1 MSYNAARAYS
11 IEDLRLSAKRRLP
24 RAIFDFFDGGAED
37 ELTLR
42 DNEAAYKRMRLVP
55 RVLTDVSTID
65 TGTLILG
72 RRAELPMV
80 IAPTGAVGFGWRGG
94 DIAIA
99 RAAVAAGIPY
109 TLSSTATASIEQ
121 IANAASGRLWFQAY
135 ILRNKPFLEALIE
148 RARAADYEALVITV
162 DLPVGGKRERDFR
175 NDFSVPFRF
184 TPRNMLDF
192 ARRPGWLWDII
203 RYGMPVMENLVGLE
217 AQATSSTAIASSVG
231 RNYDPCFNWES
242 LQKIR
247 DSWPRK
253 LIVKGILGPEDA
265 VRVAAMGC
273 DAVVVSNH
281 GGRQLDGAVATLD
294 ALPGVVQAIN
304 DRIPVLLDGGVRRGS
319 DIFKALAMGAKGVML
334 GRATLYGAT
343 AAGEAGASRALA
355 ILKDEL
361 VRTMQ
366 LCGVRSTGDTDA
378 SVIFESGFFPAYLGQ
393 NVRTA
398 IPRENASFSPS
409 NGVRSKMDAQG

>member
-1 MSYNAARAYS
+1 MSRNISKANS
-11 IEDLRLSAKRRLP
+11 IDDLRLSARRRLP

-37 ELTLR
+37 EVTLR

-55 RVLTDVSTID
+55 KVLTDVSTID
-65 TGTLILG
+65 TSTLILG
-72 RRAELPMV
+72 KRAALPMA

-109 TLSSTATASIEQ
+109 TLSSSATASIEQ
-121 IANAASGRLWFQAY
+121 IANAAPGRLWFQAY
-135 ILRNKPFLEALIE
+135 ILRNKPFLDALIE

-184 TPRNMLDF
+184 TPRNVLDF
-192 ARRPGWLWDII
+192 ARRPAWLYDII

-217 AQATSSTAIASSVG
+217 AQATSSAAIASSVG
-231 RNYDPCFNWES
+231 RNYDQGFNWEG

-281 GGRQLDGAVATLD
+281 GGRQLDGAVATFD
-294 ALPGVVQAIN
+294 ALPGIVQAIN
-304 DRIPVLLDGGVRRGS
+304 GRIPVLLDGGVRRGS
-319 DIFKALAMGAKGVML
+319 DIFKALAMGAQGVLL
-334 GRATLYGAT
+334 GRATLYGAS
-343 AAGEAGASRALA
+343 AAGEAGASRALD

-361 VRTMQ
+361 IRTMK
-366 LCGVRSTGDTDA
+366 LCGARSTGETDA
-378 SVIFESGFFPAYLGQ
+378 SVLFGGPYFPTYAGQ
-393 NVRTA
+393 NVLTA
-398 IPRENASFSPS
+398 TPREEELFDEGRGALEL
-409 NGVRSKMDAQG
+409 RA

>member
-1 MSYNAARAYS
+1 MIANVAKAYS

-37 ELTLR
+37 EVTLR
-42 DNEAAYKRMRLVP
+42 DNQAAYKRMRLLP
-55 RVLTDVSTID
+55 KVLTDVSEID
-65 TGTLILG
+65 TRTVILG
-72 RRAELPMV
+72 QSAELPIA

-109 TLSSTATASIEQ
+109 TLSSTATASIEK
-121 IANAASGRLWFQAY
+121 IADQAPGRLWFQAY
-135 ILRNKPFLEALIE
+135 ILRNKPFLAALIE
-148 RARAADYEALVITV
+148 RARVADYEALVITV

-184 TPRNMLDF
+184 TSKNIWDF
-192 ARRPGWLWDII
+192 VQHPNWLSSIL
-203 RYGMPVMENLVGLE
+203 RYGMPIMENLVGLE
-217 AQATSSTAIASSVG
+217 TQATNAKAIASSVG
-231 RNYDPCFNWES
+231 RNYDAGFNWND

-253 LIVKGILGPEDA
+253 LIVKGILGPADA
-265 VRVAAMGC
+265 AAVAAMGC

-281 GGRQLDGAVATLD
+281 GGRQLDGAVATFD
-294 ALPGVVQAIN
+294 ALPSVIRAI
-304 DRIPVLLDGGVRRGS
+304 DGRIPVLLDGGVRRGS
-319 DIFKALAMGAKGVML
+319 DIFKALAMGAQGVML
-334 GRATLYGAT
+334 GRATLYGVS
-343 AAGEAGASRALA
+343 AAGEAGASRAIA

-366 LCGVRSTGDTDA
+366 LCGVTSTSEVNA
-378 SVIFESGFFPAYLGQ
+378 SVVFTGS
-393 NVRTA
+393 
-398 IPRENASFSPS
+398 
-409 NGVRSKMDAQG
+409 

>member
-1 MSYNAARAYS
+1 MNIAKAYS
-11 IEDLRLSAKRRLP
+11 IEDLRHAAKRRLP
-24 RAIFDFFDGGAED
+24 RAVFDFFDGGAED
-37 ELTLR
+37 EVTLR
-42 DNEAAYKRMRLVP
+42 DNQAAYQRTRLVP
-55 RVLTDVSTID
+55 KVLTDVSSID
-65 TGTLILG
+65 TSTLLLG
-72 RRAELPMV
+72 QRAALPMA

-121 IANAASGRLWFQAY
+121 IANAAPGRLWFQAY
-135 ILRNKPFLEALIE
+135 ILRNKPFLAALIE
-148 RARAADYEALVITV
+148 RAHVADYEALVITV

-184 TPRNMLDF
+184 TPRNVFDF
-192 ARRPGWLWDII
+192 VQHPVWLATIF
-203 RYGMPVMENLVGLE
+203 RHGMPVMENLVGLD
-217 AQATSSTAIASSVG
+217 ARATDATAIASSVG
-231 RNYDPCFNWES
+231 RNYDPAFNWDA

-247 DSWPRK
+247 DTWPRK
-253 LIVKGILGPEDA
+253 LIVKGILAPADA

-294 ALPGVVQAIN
+294 ALPGIVRAVNGA
-304 DRIPVLLDGGVRRGS
+304 IPVLLDGGVRRGS
-319 DIFKALAMGAKGVML
+319 DVFKALAMGAQGVML
-334 GRATLYGAT
+334 GRATLYGAV
-343 AAGEAGASRALA
+343 AAGEPGASRALA

-366 LCGVRSTGDTDA
+366 LCGARSIGEVDA
-378 SVIFESGFFPAYLGQ
+378 SLL
-393 NVRTA
+393 
-398 IPRENASFSPS
+398 FSA
-409 NGVRSKMDAQG
+409 GGLQ

>member
-1 MSYNAARAYS
+1 MPYNVAKAYS
-11 IEDLRLSAKRRLP
+11 VEDLRLSAKRRLP

-37 ELTLR
+37 ELTLQ
-42 DNEAAYKRMRLVP
+42 DNQAAYKRVRLLP
-55 RVLTDVSTID
+55 KVLRDVSAID
-65 TGTLILG
+65 TSSLILG
-72 RRAELPMV
+72 QRAELPMA
-80 IAPTGAVGFGWRGG
+80 ISPTGAVGFGWRGG

-121 IANAASGRLWFQAY
+121 IANAAPGRLWFQAY
-135 ILRNKPFLEALIE
+135 ILRNKPFLDALIE
-148 RARAADYEALVITV
+148 RARVADYEALVITV

-184 TPRNMLDF
+184 TPKNLLDF
-192 ARRPGWLWDII
+192 ARRPVWLSDII

-217 AQATSSTAIASSVG
+217 TQATSSSAIASSVG
-231 RNYDPCFNWES
+231 RNYDPSFNWES

-253 LIVKGILGPEDA
+253 LIVKGILRPEDA

-273 DAVVVSNH
+273 DALVVSNH
-281 GGRQLDGAVATLD
+281 GGRQLDGAVATFD
-294 ALPGVVQAIN
+294 ALPDVVQAVN
-304 DRIPVLLDGGVRRGS
+304 GRIPVLLDGGIRRGS
-319 DIFKALAMGAKGVML
+319 DIFKALALGAQGVML

-343 AAGEAGASRALA
+343 AAGEVGASRALA

-361 VRTMQ
+361 IRTMQ
-366 LCGVRSTGDTDA
+366 LCGVRCPGEVDA
-378 SVIFESGFFPAYLGQ
+378 SVLFGRHTGAHSL
-393 NVRTA
+393 
-398 IPRENASFSPS
+398 
-409 NGVRSKMDAQG
+409 D